1 METKDYS
8 AKDLTGM
15 TEEDYYEAVGL
26 VGEPT
31 EWDKRCASLHI
42 QYQNRNKKEDNLD
55 RSAEEQRAI
64 EYDTVRYESN
74 RLEQVY

>member
-1 METKDYS
+1 MKSY
-8 AKDLTGM
+8 KDLTGM
-15 TEEDYYEAVGL
+15 TEEDYYEAIGL

-42 QYQNRNKKEDNLD
+42 QYQNRNKKEGDNLD
-55 RSAEEQRAI
+55 RSAEEQRAT
-64 EYDTVRYESN
+64 EYDNVRYESN